1 MVDSIG
7 IQSIAEKN
15 HTRVYMIISGF
26 NVDTVYV
33 SNDVNGLLKTTDG
46 GKTWSFEKME
56 KDYSIDDIYFINNE
70 NGFALGSIGE
80 NNVILKTTKD
90 KNRGAP

>member
-1 MVDSIG
+1 
-7 IQSIAEKN
+7 
-15 HTRVYMIISGF
+15 MIISGF